1 MWFLFV
7 QMDVFYSLRSLDSN
21 IANRSTISKKI
32 KEEGNEFILK
42 NKYKVQIKP
51 TEVTNL

>member
-1 MWFLFV
+1 MFFII
-7 QMDVFYSLRSLDSN
+7 RSLDSN